1 MSMRISRRDWV
12 MLLALSLIWGAAF
25 IFIELSLPGFPP
37 MTLVFVRLASAALLL
52 LGYLRLRGRSLSGG
66 IRLWTGYAV
75 LGLLNLAAPFM
86 ILVWAMTYISA
97 GLTAILNASTP
108 LWTVMVAHMLTRDE
122 KATAGKLAGVA
133 LGFAGVI
140 VMIGPKAMGGLGSD
154 VLPELGCLFAA
165 LLFAFAGVYAR
176 RFAALGVGA
185 EEVATGQLAA
195 ASIMVLPFAIL
206 IDRPWALPMPG
217 IEPIA
222 GMIALATI
230 CSALAYILYFRL
242 IESAGAVNALLITFL
257 CPIFTIL
264 LAIPILGETVAPS
277 QWLGIAL
284 IGAGLIAIDGR
295 FSPWRATR
303 AAPPG

>member
-1 MSMRISRRDWV
+1 MRISGRDWV
-12 MLLALSLIWGAAF
+12 MLLLLSLIWGAAF
-25 IFIELSLPGFPP
+25 IFIEICLPGFPP

-52 LGYLRLRGRSLSGG
+52 WAYLRLRGRRLPGG
-66 IRLWTGYAV
+66 LRLWTGYAV

-97 GLTAILNASTP
+97 GLTSILNASTP
-108 LWTVMVAHMLTRDE
+108 LWTVLVAHVFTRDE
-122 KATAGKLAGVA
+122 KATTGKLLGVV
-133 LGFAGVI
+133 LGFAGVM
-140 VMIGPKAMGGLGSD
+140 VMIGPKAMSGLGGD
-154 VLPELGCLFAA
+154 VLPELGCLLAA

-195 ASIMVLPFAIL
+195 AAVMVLPFAIL
-206 IDRPWALPMPG
+206 IDQPWTLPVPG

-242 IESAGAVNALLITFL
+242 IETAGAVNTLLISFL

-264 LAIPILGETVAPS
+264 LAAPILGEAVTAG

-295 FSPWRATR
+295 FSPWRATPAVR
-303 AAPPG
+303 QG